1 MHFIYAP
8 IAHIYSHSD
17 EKPDR
22 CIENSHFLYNHFCVL
37 YCKITIDTKQKYVD
51 IWGGK
56 FYLHRTIIIV

>member
-1 MHFIYAP
+1 MYFIYGS

-17 EKPDR
+17 EKPDMS
-22 CIENSHFLYNHFCVL
+22 IENSHFLYNNFCVL
-37 YCKITIDTKQKYVD
+37 YCKITINIKQKYVD